1 MKGKRDKRKNKTNN
15 LGWIVAGGE
24 MIPVF
29 NRSLFESIEM
39 EKNGI
44 KINVSV
50 KEGENQI
57 IISKKSM
64 AYTRESNRKK
74 IKKLEEIFSF

>member
-1 MKGKRDKRKNKTNN
+1 MKGKRDKRKNKTNHF
-15 LGWIVAGGE
+15 GWIVAGGE
-24 MIPVF
+24 MIPVV
-29 NRSLFESIEM
+29 NQSLFESIEM
-39 EKNGI
+39 EKDGN

-64 AYTRESNRKK
+64 EHTRELNRKK